1 MGRRRPRYRL
11 KSKARLVSML
21 VIIFLLVGGGY
32 LWASGR
38 LNEGIL
44 HFLVS
49 PGVGG
54 TAEEDELY
62 EGRKYIL
69 LLGLDAR
76 KGEEMARTDTMILA
90 CVDTEKN
97 QLALLSIPRDTRV
110 NIPKH
115 GMDKIN
121 GATLYGGP
129 SLAME
134 VVSDLLGVQVENYVL
149 TNYEGFK
156 DIIDTLGGVTINV
169 EKRLYHY
176 DPQDGGMYTIDLK
189 PGEQRMDGD
198 KALQYVRYRDY
209 ALGDVAR
216 TEQQQKFLA
225 ALLDELTQTG
235 TILKLPKLLPK
246 INEAISTNLSF
257 TELIQLANTA
267 KKMTAED
274 AHLITQTL
282 PGSFEEG
289 STDWIVDKEQAQMA
303 VRKLFEEEQRS
314 QVVLEGNKQTNNGGH

>member
-1 MGRRRPRYRL
+1 
-11 KSKARLVSML
+11 ML

-32 LWASGR
+32 LWASGW

-115 GMDKIN
+115 GMDKI
-121 GATLYGGP
+121 L
-129 SLAME
+129 SL
-134 VVSDLLGVQVENYVL
+134 
-149 TNYEGFK
+149 
-156 DIIDTLGGVTINV
+156 IHI
-169 EKRLYHY
+169 
-176 DPQDGGMYTIDLK
+176 
-189 PGEQRMDGD
+189 
-198 KALQYVRYRDY
+198 
-209 ALGDVAR
+209 
-216 TEQQQKFLA
+216 
-225 ALLDELTQTG
+225 
-235 TILKLPKLLPK
+235 
-246 INEAISTNLSF
+246 
-257 TELIQLANTA
+257 
-267 KKMTAED
+267 
-274 AHLITQTL
+274 
-282 PGSFEEG
+282 
-289 STDWIVDKEQAQMA
+289 
-303 VRKLFEEEQRS
+303 
-314 QVVLEGNKQTNNGGH
+314 